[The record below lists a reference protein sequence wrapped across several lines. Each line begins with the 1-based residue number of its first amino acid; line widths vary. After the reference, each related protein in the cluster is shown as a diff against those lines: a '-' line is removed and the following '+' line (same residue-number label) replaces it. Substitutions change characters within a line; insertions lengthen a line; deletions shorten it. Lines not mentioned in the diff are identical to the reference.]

1 MLANIYLHYVLDL
14 WMNEWRKL
22 KAKGDIIMVRYADD
36 FVVGFQHKKDAE
48 EFLKDLESRFRK
60 YSLEI
65 HTEKTRLIEFGR
77 FTQKNRQD
85 KGQRKP
91 EVLTFLGFTHFC
103 TKTRKGCFRIGRK
116 PIGKRVDR
124 TLKRIRDIL
133 KRGINDD
140 IWERGKWIGQVLNGW
155 LNYYAVPGSMKYL
168 QRFKHRLEWIW
179 MKIIRRRS
187 QRARKFSWEKLEAM
201 VKILMPRITIRHP
214 WPVER
219 FAKRH
224 NLK

>member
-1 MLANIYLHYVLDL
+1 MSGH
-14 WMNEWRKL
+14 L
-22 KAKGDIIMVRYADD
+22 KAITGKS
-36 FVVGFQHKKDAE
+36 
-48 EFLKDLESRFRK
+48 LKV
-60 YSLEI
+60 
-65 HTEKTRLIEFGR
+65 R
-77 FTQKNRQD
+77 FTGLHGVEEPKHVYKSKDTPYRIWTICP
-85 KGQRKP
+85 KESTGQRKP
-91 EVLTFLGFTHFC
+91 EVFTFLGFTHFC
-103 TKTRKGCFRIGRK
+103 TKTRKGYFRIGRK

-187 QRARKFSWEKLEAM
+187 QRARKFSWEKLRAM

-214 WPVER
+214 WPAER
-219 FAKRH
+219 FAKCWTSCH
-224 NLK
+224 YLK